1 MDLHDGPGTGGPANG
16 REPEEDGPAAT
27 KPRASADDAS
37 SAGTISVEM
46 RGQTRDLPAGKDYT
60 GDGRP
65 DAVAETPDGQVVVF
79 ADTEDNESGAATP
92 DGKADEVY
100 VVDKATGR
108 AVAAAHL
115 DPDSGTWVDSA
126 DPDGPSEADRA
137 GGPEVVKVEPDAGG
151 ASVALTSA
159 SADYKAEEA
168 GVVDREPGSGGPDL
182 DTAASPTT
190 TALDGGS
197 MTVEIDGRTQALP
210 VERDYT
216 GDGLPD
222 AATETAD
229 GRVIVFA
236 DTEDNET
243 GTAGPDGRAD
253 EAWIVDKQTGRVV
266 AAAHIDPRTGEWV
279 DGPGA
284 DVSPSTDSPSTD
296 SPSTDSPTADGVDH

>member
-108 AVAAAHL
+108 AR
-115 DPDSGTWVDSA
+115 P
-126 DPDGPSEADRA
+126 P
-137 GGPEVVKVEPDAGG
+137 
-151 ASVALTSA
+151 TSTRTPA
-159 SADYKAEEA
+159 
-168 GVVDREPGSGGPDL
+168 PGSTVRIPTVRARRTGP
-182 DTAASPTT
+182 
-190 TALDGGS
+190 
-197 MTVEIDGRTQALP
+197 V
-210 VERDYT
+210 
-216 GDGLPD
+216 
-222 AATETAD
+222 
-229 GRVIVFA
+229 
-236 DTEDNET
+236 
-243 GTAGPDGRAD
+243 
-253 EAWIVDKQTGRVV
+253 
-266 AAAHIDPRTGEWV
+266 DPRSSRSSLT
-279 DGPGA
+279 PA
-284 DVSPSTDSPSTD
+284 APPSL
-296 SPSTDSPTADGVDH
+296 